1 MIQKKT
7 TISRLFYFLYSRGTT
22 PARADSAPLIESKQN
37 IYLKFVKKSLNIV
50 TYVNITIIL
59 LYVIKYRSNI
69 SKLVKII
76 YILNISLLL
85 QIVRIK

>member
-1 MIQKKT
+1 M
-7 TISRLFYFLYSRGTT
+7 FEVRGTT
-22 PARADSAPLIESKQN
+22 PAKADFAPLIESEQN
-37 IYLKFVKKSLNIV
+37 IYLKSVKKSLNIV
-50 TYVNITIIL
+50 THVNITTIL
-59 LYVIKYRSNI
+59 LYVIKYRNNI